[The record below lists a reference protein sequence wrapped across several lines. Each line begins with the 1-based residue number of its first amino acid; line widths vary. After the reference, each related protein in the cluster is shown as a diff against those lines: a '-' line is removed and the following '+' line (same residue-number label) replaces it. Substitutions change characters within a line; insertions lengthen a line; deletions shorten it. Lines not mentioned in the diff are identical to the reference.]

1 MAPLDNGNPWH
12 WVNMSVTNLME
23 QSQKLGQIKNTNTNN
38 TSIINSSLCG
48 CILHMAC
55 LWRLCV
61 IREEEKEIGNEFTVT
76 ESPCIFSSMSFI
88 SIKIFTLNS
97 FSLTLSEIIT
107 EGQNCCTKFSQ
118 IFFILTQSVNKFVS
132 LTFNIPS
139 LDNKRL
145 TLRK

>member
-12 WVNMSVTNLME
+12 WVNTSVTNLME
-23 QSQKLGQIKNTNTNN
+23 QSQKVGQIKNTNTNN

-118 IFFILTQSVNKFVS
+118 IIDIFHSYWHSQWIS
-132 LTFNIPS
+132 LYHSHLIFP
-139 LDNKRL
+139 R
-145 TLRK
+145 